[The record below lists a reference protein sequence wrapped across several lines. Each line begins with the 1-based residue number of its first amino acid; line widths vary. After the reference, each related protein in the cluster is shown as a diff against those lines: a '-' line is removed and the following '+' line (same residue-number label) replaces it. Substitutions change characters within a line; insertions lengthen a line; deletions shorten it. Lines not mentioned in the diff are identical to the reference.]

1 MVCVGMQDEERKGHQ
16 FVIFD
21 CRVTPEEFIVLFEDS
36 SDKTPPPA
44 DAADGRIAVQ
54 ALSSP
59 ERPGKVVWSW
69 NSPGGSYPVSSEV
82 MRSAAQGPALQLGSG
97 GRNRRIISI
106 GLETGNTFAWD

>member
-21 CRVTPEEFIVLFEDS
+21 CRVTPEEFIVLFEDT

-59 ERPGKVVWSW
+59 ERPDRVVWSW
-69 NSPGGSYPVSSEV
+69 NGPGGSYPV
-82 MRSAAQGPALQLGSG
+82 GSG
-97 GRNRRIISI
+97 PTQENASVDT
-106 GLETGNTFAWD
+106 LFPKNVKLDEVD